1 MHREG
6 QGEGEGSFSNRKRW
20 AALCPSSP
28 TPTPSSSLFRPR
40 GGHRPGARRRGG
52 APRAAAMDPQ
62 LERAISLCYSP
73 NAPAELR
80 RQVRAPSRTRRLE
93 RRDLRDPHGTGPG
106 RGCSAGGPPQA
117 LGYLERVKAS
127 PGSWRLCLDY
137 YLQSADRYSGGQTQL
152 SASQPDPH
160 APPVCPRTRGVQPG
174 RDQVLRSAGR
184 GGRAAQP
191 VRGMKLKTGACS
203 GANADSFRNAH
214 PSPISQ
220 DGDPPRQRHCE
231 HPPDAPGMAPHRL
244 PSPGRH

>member
-1 MHREG
+1 MDERGPSLVESVGRPFVPPLQLRLRLPRCSALRGASSRRPSLRGRRAPQRWTRSWSGRSASATARTRPLSCGGRCVHRPA
-6 QGEGEGSFSNRKRW
+6 R
-20 AALCPSSP
+20 AALSAEIFGILTERARVGSV
-28 TPTPSSSLFRPR
+28 LR
-40 GGHRPGARRRGG
+40 GGHHRRWATWNASRRAR
-52 APRAAAMDPQ
+52 
-62 LERAISLCYSP
+62 E
-73 NAPAELR
+73 
-80 RQVRAPSRTRRLE
+80 
-93 RRDLRDPHGTGPG
+93 
-106 RGCSAGGPPQA
+106 AGGCA
-117 LGYLERVKAS
+117 WTTISS
-127 PGSWRLCLDY
+127 PRTGTAR
-137 YLQSADRYSGGQTQL
+137 GQTRL
-152 SASQPDPH
+152 STSQPDPH
-160 APPVCPRTRGVQPG
+160 AHPACPRTRGVQPG